1 MTIQFPTATEVL
13 SAMRNSNVSLKL
25 KELENGS
32 VIQKGAKT
40 ILYSGGYSI
49 VFPFNKA
56 NGEKVAVRCWVAD
69 IGEAKKRSQILSTHL
84 AKLDSP
90 YFVGFKYVD
99 SAILINGIF
108 NPLIIMEW
116 IEGQTLK
123 DFLNENINDKNKIIL
138 VANKFKD
145 MVHYFH
151 ENNIAHGDLQHG
163 NILIKKSGEL
173 VAIDYDSMY
182 VEELKGLPDNVK
194 GLPGYQHPAR
204 LKNQSLSAKLDYFSE
219 LVIYLGL
226 LVFAEMPQLWYKYEG
241 TNDLIFS
248 SEDYKN
254 PNQSEIIR
262 TLSMSN
268 NKLIADLT
276 NKLKDS
282 LKEPSIDNLY
292 CLEENL
298 IDKKKIAM
306 EIIFDK
312 FENQPNPPIPRNYE
326 PVFPPINDITSKF

>member
-1 MTIQFPTATEVL
+1 MPNQFPTASDVL
-13 SAMRNSNVSLKL
+13 SAMRNSKISLKL

-49 VFPFNKA
+49 VFPFKKT

-84 AKLDSP
+84 GKLNSK

-108 NPLIIMEW
+108 NPLIIMDW
-116 IEGQTLK
+116 IDGQTLK
-123 DFLNENINDKNKIIL
+123 HFLNENINDKSKIIS

-151 ENNIAHGDLQHG
+151 EKNIAHGDLQHG

-204 LKNQSLSAKLDYFSE
+204 KKNKTISPKLDYFSE
-219 LVIYLGL
+219 SVIYISL
-226 LVFAEMPQLWYKYEG
+226 LVYSEMPQLWNKYKD
-241 TNDLIFS
+241 TNDLLFS
-248 SEDYKN
+248 MEDFSN
-254 PNQSEIIR
+254 PNQSEIFK
-262 TLSMSN
+262 TLSKSN
-268 NKLIADLT
+268 NKLIVDLT
-276 NKLKDS
+276 NKMKDS
-282 LKEPSIDNLY
+282 LNETSIDNLC

-298 IDKKKIAM
+298 IDKKKVAM
-306 EIIFDK
+306 QNIFDK
-312 FENQPNPPIPRNYE
+312 FEKQPNPPNYK
-326 PVFPPINDITSKF
+326 PVFPPINDILSKF